1 MALSFVR
8 YLKRWRAAGEKDSR
22 KGKDIGIGA
31 MPIVKCKY
39 GAESDQAVE
48 GMNEK
53 SNLLSLAS
61 L

>member
-1 MALSFVR
+1 MLSFVR
-8 YLKRWRAAGEKDSR
+8 CLKWWRVAGEKHSR
-22 KGKDIGIGA
+22 KDKGTGIGA
-31 MPIVKCKY
+31 MPIVKYEY

-53 SNLLSLAS
+53 SNLLSLVS